1 MSLRKLSATLLAG
14 SVTLA
19 GTAML
24 TAAPAMAL
32 TPVSELKDVSPD
44 HWAYNA
50 IQTLV
55 EKYQVMEG
63 FPDRTFRGN
72 KTLTRYELA
81 AALAKVMAR
90 VEQRI
95 AQATGQSVEVE
106 PGVNPEDLRTIA
118 RLQREFREE
127 LDTLKARVDTIDSRL
142 MALEKRVRVSGKM
155 QADYRDFTSAPGN
168 NALFEGR
175 LPTGGVSADFRVRNS
190 LNFDA
195 ALMEDLAFMGQL
207 NVDVYNPQSSANAY
221 LRGSSAAPITDVYV
235 PKAVL
240 GYNPGWINYSAG
252 IGALRDHMAIGSSLQ
267 DPFKSNIWTNAT
279 GGYGFVGTPGLP
291 AAGLA
296 GTPSIGGA
304 AGAMGAPVWLT
315 GTNVLVDLVDP
326 NNSQAYEPTGNLIS
340 AAQANL
346 GPLKIGFGVQRGALT
361 GPYVQAGSITNPG
374 AGMTAGLPTTVPGLQ
389 TWQQG
394 SFGVI
399 TAGLDL
405 GLARLQVLANSPVL
419 SLGNTATS
427 DKMLGASLDLGSD
440 ALGLTAEVATTSNFM
455 FSGLNASKGSLRL
468 GSGNLFDTGFG
479 VALGLVAGDNG
490 FGGMGA
496 NNVSGGF
503 ASGAQYP
510 AAGTIG
516 TSNLFA
522 GQADY
527 HSWGLMLKTP
537 AFFIIPSL
545 TLAAQN
551 AGTGLTPAGLG
562 ATAFGSGATIQTDFQ
577 IFGLPTLTAE
587 YSVGKFGTAG
597 DQVIW
602 GSSPWTHE
610 QLAVRTQVKF

>member
-14 SVTLA
+14 TVTLA

-24 TAAPAMAL
+24 TAAPAAAL

-95 AQATGQSVEVE
+95 AQATGQPVEVE

-127 LDTLKARVDTIDSRL
+127 LDALKARVDTIDSRV

-155 QADYRDFTSAPGN
+155 QADMRDFTSAPGN
-168 NALFEGR
+168 AALHEGR
-175 LPTGGVSADFRVRNS
+175 GLTGGVTADFRVRNA
-190 LNFDA
+190 LMFDA
-195 ALMEDLAFMGQL
+195 QLMEDLAFMGQL
-207 NVDVYNPQSSANAY
+207 NVDVYNPQSFANPY
-221 LRGSSAAPITDVYV
+221 LRGTTAAPITDVYV
-235 PKAVL
+235 PKAVV
-240 GYNPGWINYSAG
+240 GYNPGWINYTAG
-252 IGALRDHMAIGSSLQ
+252 IGALRDHMALGSTLA

-279 GGYGFVGTPGLP
+279 GGYGFVGTPGLS
-291 AAGLA
+291 
-296 GTPSIGGA
+296 GTNAIGTA
-304 AGAMGAPVWLT
+304 GAPVWLP
-315 GTNVLVDLVDP
+315 GTNVVVDLVDP
-326 NNSQAYEPTGNLIS
+326 NNSQAYEPTGNAIS

-346 GPLKIGFGVQRGALT
+346 GPLKVGFGVQRGALT

-374 AGMTAGLPTTVPGLQ
+374 AGMAAGLPATVPGLM

-405 GLARLQVLANSPVL
+405 GLARLQVLANSPVTT
-419 SLGNTATS
+419 LGQTAVS
-427 DKMLGASLDLGSD
+427 DKVLAGSLDLGSD

-455 FSGLNASKGSLRL
+455 FSGLNASKGSVRL
-468 GSGNLFDTGFG
+468 GSANLFDTGFG
-479 VALGLVAGDNG
+479 LALGLVAGDNG
-490 FGGMGA
+490 FGGLGA

-503 ASGAQYP
+503 ATGTAATFP
-510 AAGTIG
+510 AAGTGG

-522 GQADY
+522 GGADY

-551 AGTGLTPAGLG
+551 TGTGLNPAGLG
-562 ATAFGSGATIQTDFQ
+562 ATSPSFASGATIQTDFQ
-577 IFGLPTLTAE
+577 LFGLPTLTAE
-587 YSVGKFGTAG
+587 YSLGKFGTTG
-597 DQVIW
+597 DQTIW

-610 QLAVRTQVKF
+610 QLALRTQVKF

>member
-14 SVTLA
+14 TVTLA

-24 TAAPAMAL
+24 TATPALAL

-72 KTLTRYELA
+72 KTMTRYELA

-155 QADYRDFTSAPGN
+155 QADYRDFTSVPSSA
-168 NALFEGR
+168 ALTSG
-175 LPTGGVSADFRVRNS
+175 LGATGGVSADFRVRNG
-190 LNFDA
+190 LMFDA
-195 ALMEDLAFMGQL
+195 QLMEDLSFMGQL
-207 NVDVYNPQSSANAY
+207 NVDVYNPQSMANPY
-221 LRGSSAAPITDVYV
+221 LRGMTATPITDVYV

-279 GGYGFVGTPGLP
+279 GGYGFVGTPGM
-291 AAGLA
+291 A
-296 GTPSIGGA
+296 GTAIGTASTGTGA
-304 AGAMGAPVWLT
+304 VGAPIWLT

-326 NNSQAYEPTGNLIS
+326 NNSQAFEPTGNLIS

-346 GPLKIGFGVQRGALT
+346 GPLKVGFGVQRGALT
-361 GPYVQAGSITNPG
+361 GPYVQGGSVTNPG
-374 AGMTAGLPTTVPGLQ
+374 AGLAAGLPATVPGLMS
-389 TWQQG
+389 WQQG

-399 TAGLDL
+399 TAGLDF
-405 GLARLQVLANSPVL
+405 GLARLQVLANSPVVT
-419 SLGNTATS
+419 LGNTTLS
-427 DKMLGASLDLGSD
+427 DKVLGASLDLGSD
-440 ALGLTAEVATTSNFM
+440 ALGLTAEVASTSNFA
-455 FSGLNASKGSLRL
+455 FQGLTATKGSVRL

-479 VALGLVAGDNG
+479 AALGLVAGDNG
-490 FGGMGA
+490 FGGLGGGNVAGGA
-496 NNVSGGF
+496 TTGSFPGSAGG
-503 ASGAQYP
+503 A
-510 AAGTIG
+510 T
-516 TSNLFA
+516 NLFA
-522 GQADY
+522 GQAGY

-551 AGTGLTPAGLG
+551 TGTGLTPAGLG

-577 IFGLPTLTAE
+577 LFGLPTLTAE
-587 YSVGKFGTAG
+587 YSLAKFGTGA
-597 DQVIW
+597 DQTIW
-602 GSSPWTHE
+602 GSAPWTHE
-610 QLAVRTQVKF
+610 QLALRTQVKF